1 MLLNLIKKELL
12 IEFRS
17 KQIIL
22 SMLIFGLA
30 IILIFALSSNISFE
44 ILSNYSAGMFWL
56 MNLFVV
62 VIGVHRS
69 FAYEKEF
76 DAFSLLVSAPVDR
89 GMIFLSKWVSGFI
102 FITTTQL
109 IIIAP
114 FFKLLLLDIPEN
126 ISFFIL
132 TSLLINLAMMSIASI
147 VSGIVIR
154 SNFSEVL
161 LPLLMFPLLSP
172 LMIAATKISN
182 DIINSQSY
190 ELWNVWV
197 LIIASIVVLFGLAGY
212 ALFDFIVE
220 E

>member
-30 IILIFALSSNISFE
+30 IILIFALSSNISSE

-109 IIIAP
+109 IIIVP

-126 ISFFIL
+126 ISFFIIR
-132 TSLLINLAMMSIASI
+132 SLLINLAMMAIASI

>member
-30 IILIFALSSNISFE
+30 IILIFALSSNISSE

-109 IIIAP
+109 VIIAP
-114 FFKLLLLDIPEN
+114 FFKLLLLEIPEN
-126 ISFFIL
+126 LSFFIL

>member
-30 IILIFALSSNISFE
+30 IILIFALSSNISSE

-182 DIINSQSY
+182 DIINTQSY

>member
-30 IILIFALSSNISFE
+30 IILIFALSSNISSE

-56 MNLFVV
+56 MNLFIV

-69 FAYEKEF
+69 FAYEKEI
-76 DAFSLLVSAPVDR
+76 DAFSLMVSAPVDR
-89 GMIFLSKWVSGFI
+89 GLIFLSKWVSGFI

-109 IIIAP
+109 IIITP

-126 ISFFIL
+126 LSFFIL
-132 TSLLINLAMMSIASI
+132 TSLLVNLAMMSIASI

-154 SNFSEVL
+154 SNFSEIL

-197 LIIASIVVLFGLAGY
+197 LIIVSIVVLFGLAGY

>member
-30 IILIFALSSNISFE
+30 IILIFALSSNISSE

-56 MNLFVV
+56 MNLFIV

-76 DAFSLLVSAPVDR
+76 DAFSLMVSAPVDR
-89 GMIFLSKWVSGFI
+89 GLIFLSKWVSGFI

-126 ISFFIL
+126 LSFFIL
-132 TSLLINLAMMSIASI
+132 TSLLVNLAMMSIASI

-154 SNFSEVL
+154 SNFSEIL

-182 DIINSQSY
+182 NIINSQSY

-197 LIIASIVVLFGLAGY
+197 LIIVSIVVLFGLAGY

>member
-30 IILIFALSSNISFE
+30 IILIFALSSNISSE

-132 TSLLINLAMMSIASI
+132 TSLLVNLAMMSIASI
-147 VSGIVIR
+147 ISGIVIR

>member
-22 SMLIFGLA
+22 SMLIFGMA
-30 IILIFALSSNISFE
+30 IILIFALSSNISSE

>member
-30 IILIFALSSNISFE
+30 IILIFALSSNISSE

-102 FITTTQL
+102 FITSTQL

>member
-1 MLLNLIKKELL
+1 MLLNLISKELL

-30 IILIFALSSNISFE
+30 VILIFALSTNISRE
-44 ILSNYSAGMFWL
+44 ILINYSPGMFWV
-56 MNLFVV
+56 MNLFIVV
-62 VIGVHRS
+62 LGVHRS

-76 DAFSLLVSAPVDR
+76 DAFSLLVSAPIDR
-89 GMIFLSKWVSGFI
+89 GFIFLSKWISGFI
-102 FITTTQL
+102 FLTATQV

-114 FFKLLLLDIPEN
+114 FFKLLLLDFPEN
-126 ISFFIL
+126 LSLFVL
-132 TSLLINLAMMSIASI
+132 TAILINIGMMAIANL

-154 SNFSEVL
+154 SNFSEIL
-161 LPLLMFPLLSP
+161 LPLILFPLLSP
-172 LMIAATKISN
+172 LMIAATKISSGVISLQPFN
-182 DIINSQSY
+182 I
-190 ELWNVWV
+190 WNVWV
-197 LIIASIVVLFGLAGY
+197 LIVISIVVLFGLAGY

>member
-30 IILIFALSSNISFE
+30 IILIFALSSNISSK

>member
-30 IILIFALSSNISFE
+30 IILIFALSSNISSE

-89 GMIFLSKWVSGFI
+89 GMIFLSKWISGFI

>member
-12 IEFRS
+12 IEYRS

-30 IILIFALSSNISFE
+30 IILIFALSSNISSE

-89 GMIFLSKWVSGFI
+89 GLIFLSKWVSGFI

-109 IIIAP
+109 VIIVP
-114 FFKLLLLDIPEN
+114 FFKLLLLEIPEN
-126 ISFFIL
+126 LSFFIL

-154 SNFSEVL
+154 SNFSEIL

-212 ALFDFIVE
+212 ALFDYIVE

>member
-30 IILIFALSSNISFE
+30 IILIFALSSNISSE

-56 MNLFVV
+56 MNLFIV
-62 VIGVHRS
+62 VIGAHRS

-76 DAFSLLVSAPVDR
+76 DAFSLMVSAPVDR
-89 GMIFLSKWVSGFI
+89 GLIFLSKWVSGFI

-109 IIIAP
+109 IIITP
-114 FFKLLLLDIPEN
+114 FFKLLLLDVPEN
-126 ISFFIL
+126 LSFFIL
-132 TSLLINLAMMSIASI
+132 TSLLVNLAMMSIASI

-154 SNFSEVL
+154 SNFSEIL

-182 DIINSQSY
+182 NIINSQSY

-197 LIIASIVVLFGLAGY
+197 LIIVSIVVLFGLAGY

>member
-30 IILIFALSSNISFE
+30 IILIFALSSNISSE

-56 MNLFVV
+56 MNLFIV

-76 DAFSLLVSAPVDR
+76 DAFSLMVSAPVDR
-89 GMIFLSKWVSGFI
+89 GLIFLSKWVSGFI

-109 IIIAP
+109 IIITP

-126 ISFFIL
+126 LSFFIL
-132 TSLLINLAMMSIASI
+132 TSLLVNLAMMSIASI

-154 SNFSEVL
+154 SNFSEIL

-182 DIINSQSY
+182 NIINSQPY

-197 LIIASIVVLFGLAGY
+197 LIIVSIVVLFGLAGY

>member
-30 IILIFALSSNISFE
+30 IILIFALSSNISSE

-147 VSGIVIR
+147 VSAIVIR

>member
-30 IILIFALSSNISFE
+30 IILIFALSSNISSE

-89 GMIFLSKWVSGFI
+89 GLIFLSKWVSGFI

-114 FFKLLLLDIPEN
+114 FFKLLLLEIPEN
-126 ISFFIL
+126 LSFFIL

-212 ALFDFIVE
+212 ALFDYILE

>member
-30 IILIFALSSNISFE
+30 IILIFALSSNISSE

-190 ELWNVWV
+190 DLWNVWV

>member
-30 IILIFALSSNISFE
+30 IILIFALSSNISSE

-89 GMIFLSKWVSGFI
+89 GMIFLSKWISGFI

-190 ELWNVWV
+190 DLWNVWV

>member
-1 MLLNLIKKELL
+1 MLLNLINNELL

-30 IILIFALSSNISFE
+30 IILIFALSSNVSSE
-44 ILSNYSAGMFWL
+44 ILTNYSPGMFWL
-56 MNLFVV
+56 MNLFIV

-89 GMIFLSKWVSGFI
+89 GLIFLSKWVSGFI

-109 IIIAP
+109 IVIAP
-114 FFKLLLLDIPEN
+114 FFKLLLLDTPDN
-126 ISFFIL
+126 LIL
-132 TSLLINLAMMSIASI
+132 FLSTSMLINLGMMAIANL

-154 SNFSEVL
+154 SSFSEVL

-172 LMIAATKISN
+172 LMIAATKISHA
-182 DIINSQSY
+182 IINSQSY
-190 ELWNVWV
+190 EIWNVWV
-197 LIIASIVVLFGLAGY
+197 LIVVSIVVLFGLAGY

>member
-30 IILIFALSSNISFE
+30 IILIFALSSNISSE

-154 SNFSEVL
+154 SNFSEIL